1 MHISLLVLKNL
12 PITQCL
18 IKRTH
23 PVTWCAA
30 VIVIC
35 KTEGDQ

>member
-1 MHISLLVLKNL
+1 MRISLLVLKNL

-23 PVTWCAA
+23 PVTWFAA
-30 VIVIC
+30 VIVNG

>member
-12 PITQCL
+12 LITQCL

-23 PVTWCAA
+23 LVTWFAA